1 MEIIQEIIEDLKFYQ
16 EMNLTPTEI
25 LFGEK
30 AWREVMQEAASRSL
44 FLFDADSVQAGK
56 LFGVSVK
63 LEPKFAPWARSYRF
77 NEAFG

>member
-1 MEIIQEIIEDLKFYQ
+1 MDIVSEIIEDLRFYQ
-16 EMNLTPTEI
+16 EMDLTPTEI

-44 FLFDADSVQAGK
+44 FFFDADNVQAGK
-56 LFGVSVK
+56 LFGVNVR

-77 NEAFG
+77 KEALD

>member
-1 MEIIQEIIEDLKFYQ
+1 MEIIQTIIEDLKFYQ
-16 EMNLTPTEI
+16 EMDLTPTEI

-44 FLFDADSVQAGK
+44 FLFDASNVQGGK
-56 LFGVSVK
+56 LFGVNVR

-77 NEAFG
+77 KEALG